1 MTPLGYQSGYTA
13 ATATAT
19 LASHNDDSFPSTFV
33 YDSQH
38 NLIYFTG
45 VTYST
50 YFDKATNLPPNVLGA
65 MGMSMTSPSEEKG
78 SRDDEYHLTSGDCF
92 LGILKLPPPTTA
104 ANANSIAAGG
114 HDAKW
119 WKNNNS
125 NQQNSQQQAAPKL
138 IYAKRFGTPQNSEA
152 CSSLLTLPHVNDALL
167 HSSNQLKLVLLGHVN
182 PEPLSEVELEQLRE
196 KLGGSGGSGGSG
208 EVGSEF
214 DVGGGGNNGG
224 RRLEQQ
230 KQVEETTHH
239 DKQTQQQQ
247 QQQQQQER
255 PHQQQEQEQ
264 EQNRSLEQPE
274 INQGGFFTSLSHNS
288 PSGSGSGGG
297 GGGNPLTHNGRAYG
311 FLIDF
316 DISLTPN
323 EEFEIETS
331 SPTAPIHDL
340 DMNNAY
346 GALLGGY
353 VLESSPLVYP
363 IDLTQNLRDPNQLYV
378 VSMHSDNENEV
389 YNPEYV
395 TSAEEEVNVEL
406 HSRPDVTLG
415 GAGGAITAAAA
426 GGGLL
431 VGGVPKYGSN
441 FYVKVEQVTITPY
454 EQLLNVKPTVTERV
468 KQTMKSGWGFGF
480 KLNDATDVRP
490 SCVEFVKGRTPDED
504 LLLMGG
510 TTRKVSKDGS
520 SGDVEYDGFI
530 TKLIP
535 PAPAPVMDM
544 TTGATMEEAESG
556 NNNSIQNEGHHPTK
570 RIDSTTGRDETVTA
584 ICLPPPDAGGM
595 GVTHAFVVGS
605 STNPEGGAHGPSMAY
620 LLKMRL
626 DDMSTVWK
634 EHVPSISSD
643 GGVGGDVL
651 GQGCAV
657 SHDGKIVYLS
667 GTIDGSSGMRTGAA
681 NSDVKPVGGVS
692 DVFVVAY
699 DAEFGNVKWEQQ
711 LGTQYEDKLARGGGI
726 KVDNDGNVMIMGS
739 SRGALQRFRED
750 NGRMSSD
757 IFFMSLSRERMGH
770 TLTLLSPLVVLI
782 LPVLLL
788 HLLRKLIQV
797 MEFWLESSS
806 L

>member
-13 ATATAT
+13 ATAT

-196 KLGGSGGSGGSG
+196 KLSGGGSGG

-224 RRLEQQ
+224 RRRLEQQ
-230 KQVEETTHH
+230 KQVEETIHH
-239 DKQTQQQQ
+239 DKQT
-247 QQQQQQER
+247 QQQQQER
-255 PHQQQEQEQ
+255 PHQQQEQER
-264 EQNRSLEQPE
+264 EHNRSLEQPE
-274 INQGGFFTSLSHNS
+274 INQGGFFTSLSHNNNS
-288 PSGSGSGGG
+288 PSGSGGG
-297 GGGNPLTHNGRAYG
+297 GGSDPLTHNGRAYG

-323 EEFEIETS
+323 EEFEIET

-378 VSMHSDNENEV
+378 VSMHSDNGNEV

-395 TSAEEEVNVEL
+395 TSAEEEVNAEL

-415 GAGGAITAAAA
+415 ATA
-426 GGGLL
+426 
-431 VGGVPKYGSN
+431 KSQSRQSTEE
-441 FYVKVEQVTITPY
+441 YV
-454 EQLLNVKPTVTERV
+454 
-468 KQTMKSGWGFGF
+468 
-480 KLNDATDVRP
+480 
-490 SCVEFVKGRTPDED
+490 
-504 LLLMGG
+504 
-510 TTRKVSKDGS
+510 
-520 SGDVEYDGFI
+520 
-530 TKLIP
+530 
-535 PAPAPVMDM
+535 
-544 TTGATMEEAESG
+544 
-556 NNNSIQNEGHHPTK
+556 
-570 RIDSTTGRDETVTA
+570 
-584 ICLPPPDAGGM
+584 
-595 GVTHAFVVGS
+595 
-605 STNPEGGAHGPSMAY
+605 
-620 LLKMRL
+620 
-626 DDMSTVWK
+626 
-634 EHVPSISSD
+634 
-643 GGVGGDVL
+643 
-651 GQGCAV
+651 
-657 SHDGKIVYLS
+657 
-667 GTIDGSSGMRTGAA
+667 
-681 NSDVKPVGGVS
+681 
-692 DVFVVAY
+692 
-699 DAEFGNVKWEQQ
+699 
-711 LGTQYEDKLARGGGI
+711 
-726 KVDNDGNVMIMGS
+726 
-739 SRGALQRFRED
+739 
-750 NGRMSSD
+750 GRMINND
-757 IFFMSLSRERMGH
+757 KAQF
-770 TLTLLSPLVVLI
+770 
-782 LPVLLL
+782 L
-788 HLLRKLIQV
+788 HLL
-797 MEFWLESSS
+797 
-806 L
+806 